1 VTDQAPAD
9 RRGPGELSFSEQL
22 AEQLGGVRGLTESGI
37 PVLIF
42 VIVNVVWSLNP
53 ALIGSVAVALGIVAF
68 RAAQREPVRHA
79 INGLVGVGIG
89 AYIAWR
95 TGDAKNYYLPGI
107 LMSFLYGGLLLLSVL
122 ARHPAI
128 GYVWAVIAAGGKHT
142 WRHRPQLLRTFQWL
156 TMLWAAMFL
165 AKGAMQGWLWW
176 VDQATW
182 LGIARLSM
190 GYPPYLLMLGVTV
203 WAVRR
208 ANGAEL
214 SPDVPTGDST
224 AVDRKVGEPDPR
236 GAEAAS

>member
-1 VTDQAPAD
+1 MTDQAQPAE
-9 RRGPGELSFSEQL
+9 RGRPIEPSFSEQL
-22 AEQLGGVRGLTESGI
+22 AEQLGGVRGLTESSI

-42 VIVNVVWSLNP
+42 VVVNVVWSLNP
-53 ALIGSVAVALGIVAF
+53 ALIGSVVVALGIVAF
-68 RAAQREPVRHA
+68 RAAQREPIRHA

-89 AYIAWR
+89 AMIAWR

-107 LMSFLYGGLLLLSVL
+107 LMSFLYGGLLMLSAA

-142 WRHRPQLLRTFQWL
+142 WRRRARLLRTFQWL
-156 TMLWAAMFL
+156 TVLWAATFL
-165 AKGAMQGWLWW
+165 LKGLVQGWLWL
-176 VDQATW
+176 VDEATL

-208 ANGAEL
+208 AIDAE
-214 SPDVPTGDST
+214 PVDS
-224 AVDRKVGEPDPR
+224 AAAEPDPR
-236 GAEAAS
+236 GVEATS